1 MVNVQD
7 HAASLE
13 PAPCSPCCIAA
24 GCSPID
30 EQKKVRTYQLFICT
44 SHFNIQEAL
53 FGWSV
58 KTYAEDS

>member
-7 HAASLE
+7 HATNLE

-30 EQKKVRTYQLFICT
+30 EQKNKKTKVRT
-44 SHFNIQEAL
+44 H
-53 FGWSV
+53 
-58 KTYAEDS
+58 

>member
-7 HAASLE
+7 HAANLE

-30 EQKKVRTYQLFICT
+30 EQKKNKKTKVRT
-44 SHFNIQEAL
+44 H
-53 FGWSV
+53 
-58 KTYAEDS
+58 